1 MNFALIATIAGLVL
15 GILGVVPLLVAGAG
29 SLLSLR
35 RSSRILEFGRK
46 TPLDVILTT
55 SGRTQHPSGTS
66 RSFRTNVGEV
76 WGLGSLARALGR
88 YYPGKPMRV
97 HMSADIK
104 NVLDGD
110 VVVLGGPLLNDTAG
124 DFIKEFNDKYKT
136 NIVHYASGQQ
146 ITVGEYSCDGYD
158 LKRTDG
164 VPDQDLA
171 LVLLARNLFSEH
183 PSRDVLC
190 AGFTTYGT
198 AAATELL
205 FSDLLSPKSRASA
218 KPLRGADAA
227 AIVAEFR
234 MAGGQVTRW
243 SILYSH
249 VFSRAAAGPNLRA
262 LRRVR
267 LPDLPGSRPPSI
279 SAAPEPGHPAAPEPT
294 HPPAPEPSYPAAPER
309 GTTSP
314 DS

>member
-88 YYPGKPMRV
+88 YYSGKPMRV

-136 NIVHYASGQQ
+136 NIVHYASAQRL
-146 ITVGEYSCDGYD
+146 TVGDYSCDGYD

-249 VFSRAAAGPNLRA
+249 VFSRAAARPNLLA
-262 LRRVR
+262 LRRVS
-267 LPDLPGSRPPSI
+267 LPGLTGRRAPST
-279 SAAPEPGHPAAPEPT
+279 PA
-294 HPPAPEPSYPAAPER
+294 APEPSYPAAPER